1 MEKNEPNAFGKGH
14 ADKQAFNLDR
24 NVFALC
30 RQNRPRENLVSG
42 SVYSFMAFNTSKKRG
57 V

>member
-1 MEKNEPNAFGKGH
+1 VEKNEPNAFGKGH

-24 NVFALC
+24 NVFAFC
-30 RQNRPRENLVSG
+30 RQNCPRENLVSG
-42 SVYSFMAFNTSKKRG
+42 RIYRFMTFNTSKKRG